1 MIVTMTSRPRR
12 LARDKGYNMATKSTN
27 KTRARATLAQHAAR
41 HATARK
47 AARKRNAARGVRLHN
62 DNAGS
67 RLMDA
72 ALALADTRP
81 VMPRAL
87 ALADSTTLARNY
99 GARRAWCVANDAAIV
114 NYREVCEVRGEGDR
128 PANAIR
134 ALLTTLPDKAAR
146 TRYGYVAAGG
156 DLVFIYRKR

>member
-12 LARDKGYNMATKSTN
+12 LARQKGYDMATKST
-27 KTRARATLAQHAAR
+27 KRTRARATLAKHAAH

-62 DNAGS
+62 DNAGA

-81 VMPRAL
+81 VMPREL
-87 ALADSTTLARNY
+87 ALVDSVLRHGFCGSGPLARDFEVTGEIASVTIHAESRTAGKPGHY
-99 GARRAWCVANDAAIV
+99 VMRADCAQGG
-114 NYREVCEVRGEGDR
+114 VR
-128 PANAIR
+128 
-134 ALLTTLPDKAAR
+134 
-146 TRYGYVAAGG
+146 
-156 DLVFIYRKR
+156 